1 MLWPQPTSIAGGT
14 AQGKRNL
21 LVRREGFSG
30 ACGERVTRGGCRTAH
45 ECPFTSNPYRLSV
58 AAHFLDTYGTKCVP
72 RPPLNKSVRRA
83 QLTVYRS
90 QDPFRRKDWL
100 LLPEFERLN
109 VIFRNPQELRQCRA
123 SRR

>member
-1 MLWPQPTSIAGGT
+1 MVYEAGD
-14 AQGKRNL
+14 ASLEQGRA
-21 LVRREGFSG
+21 VS
-30 ACGERVTRGGCRTAH
+30 RTVGLEH
-45 ECPFTSNPYRLSV
+45 ECPFTSNPYRLSF

-90 QDPFRRKDWL
+90 QDRFRRKDWI